1 MSLDFSPLFED
12 VFVEECELMRSDL
25 LENELDVEGAYV
37 SEEHMRTVYKWN
49 E

>member
-12 VFVEECELMRSDL
+12 VFVEGCELMRSDL